1 MEVAGIREEEEEE
14 EEEEVEVTSG
24 AEVVTKEGAEEEE
37 EDRTQVHSPCI
48 RTWGRFHLFFSLY
61 KTAPVQILWTYV

>member
-24 AEVVTKEGAEEEE
+24 AEVVTKEAEEEE

>member
-1 MEVAGIREEEEEE
+1 MEVAGIKEE

-24 AEVVTKEGAEEEE
+24 AEVVTKEAEEEE
-37 EDRTQVHSPCI
+37 EDRIQVHSPCI
-48 RTWGRFHLFFSLY
+48 RTWGRFHLFSSLY

>member
-1 MEVAGIREEEEEE
+1 MEVAGIREEEEE

-24 AEVVTKEGAEEEE
+24 AEVVTKEAEEEE